1 MTSIGVDRHAAAGPF
16 WQAVPVMFGD
26 LLDDR
31 YQVESRLG
39 TGGMSAVWR
48 AWDRVLERA
57 VAVKVLAGAQA
68 TARGARQRIQA
79 EARAAAGLWHPH
91 VTSVYDYG
99 EHTDA
104 TGRQVSYVVMELLPG
119 QTLSQRLAAG
129 PLPPA
134 AAMRTCAQVA
144 EALAAA
150 HDRQLVHRDIK
161 PSNVM
166 LTPAGVKVV
175 DFGIA
180 TTVGRPE
187 LEADGQLLGTA
198 AYLAPERLAGGNVL
212 PASDVYALGLLL
224 YRTLTNELPWS
235 AETPTQMLTAHV
247 YVDPAPLPDI
257 EGVSPEV
264 HHLLDRC
271 LARDPADRPDAAEVA
286 TALHDLTDDAERRV
300 KQATQP
306 APVSPVSTPTTAG
319 PSPGRRRRIPNA
331 VLIPVLVVTA
341 GTISLL
347 LPQFIPTDGRSGGV
361 ATRDGA
367 TPPDAAFDV
376 SATEAPA
383 PWQPSAEPTP
393 VSRPSRTVT
402 APGGPTGPTAR
413 AGSTAG
419 PGPATSPSAE
429 QPAGPSSAAST
440 PTSSNPGTPL
450 RALGGVV
457 TVLCTGDQ
465 VRVVDVAPAPG
476 YRLKDYNAG
485 PVKEI
490 QVVLLS
496 AGNRSEIRARCDDG
510 TLLPKIKESRQ

>member
-1 MTSIGVDRHAAAGPF
+1 MV
-16 WQAVPVMFGD
+16 GD

-39 TGGMSAVWR
+39 AGGMSVVWR

-68 TARGARQRIQA
+68 AARGARQRIQA

-104 TGRQVSYVVMELLPG
+104 AGRQVSYVVMELLPG

-134 AAMRTCAQVA
+134 SAMRTCAQVA

-150 HDRQLVHRDIK
+150 HERKLVHRDIK

-198 AYLAPERLAGGNVL
+198 AYLAPERLAGGTVL

-235 AETPTQMLTAHV
+235 AETPR
-247 YVDPAPLPDI
+247 
-257 EGVSPEV
+257 
-264 HHLLDRC
+264 RC
-271 LARDPADRPDAAEVA
+271 
-286 TALHDLTDDAERRV
+286 
-300 KQATQP
+300 
-306 APVSPVSTPTTAG
+306 
-319 PSPGRRRRIPNA
+319 
-331 VLIPVLVVTA
+331 
-341 GTISLL
+341 
-347 LPQFIPTDGRSGGV
+347 
-361 ATRDGA
+361 
-367 TPPDAAFDV
+367 
-376 SATEAPA
+376 
-383 PWQPSAEPTP
+383 
-393 VSRPSRTVT
+393 
-402 APGGPTGPTAR
+402 
-413 AGSTAG
+413 
-419 PGPATSPSAE
+419 
-429 QPAGPSSAAST
+429 
-440 PTSSNPGTPL
+440 
-450 RALGGVV
+450 
-457 TVLCTGDQ
+457 
-465 VRVVDVAPAPG
+465 
-476 YRLKDYNAG
+476 
-485 PVKEI
+485 
-490 QVVLLS
+490 
-496 AGNRSEIRARCDDG
+496 
-510 TLLPKIKESRQ
+510 

>member
-1 MTSIGVDRHAAAGPF
+1 MV
-16 WQAVPVMFGD
+16 GD

-39 TGGMSAVWR
+39 SGGMSVVWR

-68 TARGARQRIQA
+68 AARGARQRIQA

-104 TGRQVSYVVMELLPG
+104 AGRQVSYVVMELLPG

-150 HDRQLVHRDIK
+150 HERQLVHRDIK

-198 AYLAPERLAGGNVL
+198 AYLAPERLAGGTVL

-264 HHLLDRC
+264 HRLLDRC

-286 TALHDLTDDAERRV
+286 AALHGLTDDAERRV
-300 KQATQP
+300 EQAAQRVTES
-306 APVSPVSTPTTAG
+306 APTTAG
-319 PSPGRRRRIPNA
+319 NPASRRRRIPRA
-331 VLIPVLVVTA
+331 VLIPVLMATA

-347 LPQFIPTDGRSGGV
+347 LAQFTPIDGGSGGV
-361 ATRDGA
+361 ATRHGA
-367 TPPDAAFDV
+367 IPPDATFDP
-376 SATEAPA
+376 SATEPPA
-383 PWQPSAEPTP
+383 PRQTSAEPAP
-393 VSRPSRTVT
+393 VSRPSRTLA
-402 APGGPTGPTAR
+402 APAGPAQPTAR
-413 AGSTAG
+413 AGSSAS
-419 PGPATSPSAE
+419 PGATTSPSAE
-429 QPAGPSSAAST
+429 QLTRPSSAAPA
-440 PTSSNPGTPL
+440 PTSPKPGTPL

-465 VRVVDVAPAPG
+465 ARVVNVAPAPG
-476 YRLKDYNAG
+476 YSIRDYNPG

-496 AGNRSEIRARCDDG
+496 AGNKSEIKARCDDG

>member
-1 MTSIGVDRHAAAGPF
+1 MV
-16 WQAVPVMFGD
+16 GD
-26 LLDDR
+26 LLGDR

-39 TGGMSAVWR
+39 AGGMSVVWR
-48 AWDRVLERA
+48 AWDRVLERG

-68 TARGARQRIQA
+68 DARGARQRVQA
-79 EARAAAGLWHPH
+79 EARSAAGLWHPH

-104 TGRQVSYVVMELLPG
+104 AGRQVSYVVMELLPG

-134 AAMRTCAQVA
+134 TAMRTCAQVA

-150 HDRQLVHRDIK
+150 HERQLVHRDIK

-198 AYLAPERLAGGNVL
+198 AYLAPERLAGGTVL

-264 HHLLDRC
+264 HRLLDRC

-286 TALHDLTDDAERRV
+286 TALHGLTEDAERRV
-300 KQATQP
+300 KEAAQP
-306 APVSPVSTPTTAG
+306 ASVSPVSAPTTAG

-331 VLIPVLVVTA
+331 VLIPVLMATA
-341 GTISLL
+341 GIISLL
-347 LPQFIPTDGRSGGV
+347 LPQFVPADGRSGEV

-376 SATEAPA
+376 TVTEVPA
-383 PWQPSAEPTP
+383 PRLTSAQPAP
-393 VSRPSRTVT
+393 VSLPSRAVTVP
-402 APGGPTGPTAR
+402 AGPAEATAR
-413 AGSTAG
+413 AGSSAG
-419 PGPATSPSAE
+419 PGPTTSPSAE
-429 QPAGPSSAAST
+429 SLTGPSSAAPA
-440 PTSSNPGTPL
+440 PTSPKPGTPL

-465 VRVVDVAPAPG
+465 IRVLDVAPATG
-476 YRLKDYNAG
+476 YRLKDYNSG

-496 AGNRSEIRARCDDG
+496 AGNKSEIKARCEDG
-510 TLLPKIKESRQ
+510 TPLPKIRESRQ

>member
-1 MTSIGVDRHAAAGPF
+1 MV
-16 WQAVPVMFGD
+16 GD

-31 YQVESRLG
+31 YQIESRLG
-39 TGGMSAVWR
+39 AGGMSVVWR

-68 TARGARQRIQA
+68 AAQGARQRIQA

-104 TGRQVSYVVMELLPG
+104 AGRPVSYVVMELLPG
-119 QTLSQRLAAG
+119 QNLSRRLAAG

-150 HDRQLVHRDIK
+150 HERDLVHRDIK

-180 TTVGRPE
+180 STVGRPE

-198 AYLAPERLAGGNVL
+198 AYLAPERLEGGTVL

-235 AETPTQMLTAHV
+235 AETPTQMMNAHV
-247 YVDPAPLPDI
+247 YVDPAPLPAI

-264 HHLLDRC
+264 QRLLDRC
-271 LARDPADRPDAAEVA
+271 LARDPADRPGAGEVA
-286 TALHDLTDDAERRV
+286 MALHGLTDDAERRV
-300 KQATQP
+300 DETAQRVPA
-306 APVSPVSTPTTAG
+306 APVSAPATAG
-319 PSPGRRRRIPNA
+319 SSAGRRRRIPRA
-331 VLIPVLVVTA
+331 VSIPLVLTA
-341 GTISLL
+341 AAGIIALL
-347 LPQFIPTDGRSGGV
+347 LPQFSADDGSSGG
-361 ATRDGA
+361 AASRPGA
-367 TPPDAAFDV
+367 TPPGTAFD
-376 SATEAPA
+376 APA
-383 PWQPSAEPTP
+383 ADPSASRQTSGGPAP
-393 VSRPSRTVT
+393 VSRPSRTLAVPPEP
-402 APGGPTGPTAR
+402 ARPTAGASASASVGR
-413 AGSTAG
+413 TTPPGAG
-419 PGPATSPSAE
+419 
-429 QPAGPSSAAST
+429 QPAGPSGAAPTLASAE
-440 PTSSNPGTPL
+440 PGTPVE
-450 RALGGVV
+450 ALGGVV

-465 VRVVDVAPAPG
+465 ARVVSLVPAPG
-476 YRLKDYNAG
+476 YSIKDQNSG
-485 PVKEI
+485 PAREI
-490 QVVLLS
+490 KVVLLS
-496 AGNRSEIRARCDDG
+496 TANQSEVKARCDDG
-510 TLLPKIKESRQ
+510 RPIPKIKETRR

>member
-1 MTSIGVDRHAAAGPF
+1 MV
-16 WQAVPVMFGD
+16 GD
-26 LLDDR
+26 LLDGR

-104 TGRQVSYVVMELLPG
+104 AGRQVSYVVMELLPG

-134 AAMRTCAQVA
+134 AALRTCAQVA

-150 HDRQLVHRDIK
+150 HERHLVHRDIK

-187 LEADGQLLGTA
+187 LEADGKLLGTA
-198 AYLAPERLAGGNVL
+198 AYLAPERLAGGTVL

-235 AETPTQMLTAHV
+235 VETPTQMLTAHV

-264 HHLLDRC
+264 HRLLDRC
-271 LARDPADRPDAAEVA
+271 LARDPADRPAAAEVA
-286 TALHDLTDDAERRV
+286 TVLHDLTDDAERPV
-300 KQATQP
+300 EQATQRVP
-306 APVSPVSTPTTAG
+306 ESAPTTAG
-319 PSPGRRRRIPNA
+319 SSASRRRRIPNA
-331 VLIPVLVVTA
+331 VLIPVLAATA
-341 GTISLL
+341 LTISLV
-347 LPQFIPTDGRSGGV
+347 LPQFVPVDGRSGGV

-367 TPPDAAFDV
+367 NPPDAAFDA
-376 SATEAPA
+376 SATESPA
-383 PWQPSAEPTP
+383 PLQTSAGPAP
-393 VSRPSRTVT
+393 VSRPSRTLA
-402 APGGPTGPTAR
+402 APAGPTAR
-413 AGSTAG
+413 AGSSAG
-419 PGPATSPSAE
+419 PAPATSPSGE
-429 QPAGPSSAAST
+429 QLAGPSSAAPA
-440 PTSSNPGTPL
+440 PTSPSPGTPL

-465 VRVVDVAPAPG
+465 VRVLNVDPAPG
-476 YRLKDYNAG
+476 YSLRDYRAG

-496 AGNRSEIRARCDDG
+496 AGNKSEIRARCDDG
-510 TLLPKIKESRQ
+510 TLLPKIKESPR

>member
-1 MTSIGVDRHAAAGPF
+1 MV
-16 WQAVPVMFGD
+16 GD

-39 TGGMSAVWR
+39 AGGMSVVWR

-68 TARGARQRIQA
+68 AARGARQRIQA

-104 TGRQVSYVVMELLPG
+104 AGRQVSYVVMELLPG

-134 AAMRTCAQVA
+134 SAMRTCAQVA

-150 HDRQLVHRDIK
+150 HERKLVHRDIK

-198 AYLAPERLAGGNVL
+198 AYLAPERLAGGTVL

-235 AETPTQMLTAHV
+235 AETPTQMLSAHV

-264 HHLLDRC
+264 HRLLDRC
-271 LARDPADRPDAAEVA
+271 LARDPADRPDAAGVA
-286 TALHDLTDDAERRV
+286 TALHGLTDEAERRV
-300 KQATQP
+300 ERAEQQVPEP
-306 APVSPVSTPTTAG
+306 APTTVGSSA
-319 PSPGRRRRIPNA
+319 SRRRRIPPA
-331 VLIPVLVVTA
+331 VLIPALLATA
-341 GTISLL
+341 ATISLL
-347 LPQFIPTDGRSGGV
+347 LSQFTPVDGRSGGA

-367 TPPDAAFDV
+367 TPPGAAFDA
-376 SATEAPA
+376 SATEPPA
-383 PWQPSAEPTP
+383 PRQTSAEPAP
-393 VSRPSRTVT
+393 FPRPSRTLA
-402 APGGPTGPTAR
+402 APAGPAEPTAR
-413 AGSTAG
+413 AGSSAG
-419 PGPATSPSAE
+419 PGPTTSPSAE
-429 QPAGPSSAAST
+429 QLTGPSSAAPA
-440 PTSSNPGTPL
+440 PTSPKPGTPL

-465 VRVVDVAPAPG
+465 AHVVNVAPAPG
-476 YRLKDYNAG
+476 YSLRDYNSG

-496 AGNRSEIRARCDDG
+496 AGNKSEIKARCEDG
-510 TLLPKIKESRQ
+510 TPLPKIKESPQP

>member
-1 MTSIGVDRHAAAGPF
+1 MA
-16 WQAVPVMFGD
+16 GD
-26 LLDDR
+26 LLDGR

-39 TGGMSAVWR
+39 AGGMSVVWR

-57 VAVKVLAGAQA
+57 VAVKVLAGTQA
-68 TARGARQRIQA
+68 SARGARQRIRA

-99 EHTDA
+99 EHTDDA
-104 TGRQVSYVVMELLPG
+104 GRHVSYVVMELLPG
-119 QTLSQRLAAG
+119 QTLSQRLATG

-150 HDRQLVHRDIK
+150 HERNLVHRDIK

-187 LEADGQLLGTA
+187 LEADGRLLGTA
-198 AYLAPERLAGGNVL
+198 AYLAPERLAGGTVL

-264 HHLLDRC
+264 HRLLDRC
-271 LARDPADRPDAAEVA
+271 LATDPADRPDAAEVA
-286 TALHDLTDDAERRV
+286 TALRALTDDAERRAE
-300 KQATQP
+300 QAAQP
-306 APVSPVSTPTTAG
+306 VPESAPATAVSSA
-319 PSPGRRRRIPNA
+319 SRRRRNA
-331 VLIPVLVVTA
+331 VLIPVLLATA

-347 LPQFIPTDGRSGGV
+347 LPQFTATDGRSGGV

-367 TPPDAAFDV
+367 TPPGAAFDA
-376 SATEAPA
+376 SATEPPA
-383 PWQPSAEPTP
+383 PRQTSAEPAP
-393 VSRPSRTVT
+393 SSQPSRTL
-402 APGGPTGPTAR
+402 AAAAGPTA
-413 AGSTAG
+413 GAG
-419 PGPATSPSAE
+419 PSTSPGPTTSPSAGE
-429 QPAGPSSAAST
+429 PPRPSSAAPA
-440 PTSSNPGTPL
+440 PTSPKPGTPL

-465 VRVVDVAPAPG
+465 ARVVSVEPAPG
-476 YRLKDYNAG
+476 YRLRDYDPG
-485 PVKEI
+485 PVREI

-496 AGNRSEIRARCDDG
+496 AGNRSEIRARCEDG
-510 TLLPKIKESRQ
+510 TLVPKIRESRQ

>member
-1 MTSIGVDRHAAAGPF
+1 MV
-16 WQAVPVMFGD
+16 GD
-26 LLDDR
+26 LLDGR

-39 TGGMSAVWR
+39 AGGMSVVWR
-48 AWDRVLERA
+48 AWDRVLERG

-68 TARGARQRIQA
+68 AARGARQRVQA

-104 TGRQVSYVVMELLPG
+104 AGRQVSYVVMELLPG
-119 QTLSQRLAAG
+119 ETLSERLAAG
-129 PLPPA
+129 PLPPTV
-134 AAMRTCAQVA
+134 AMRTCAQVA

-150 HDRQLVHRDIK
+150 HERKLVHRDIK

-180 TTVGRPE
+180 TTAGRPE

-198 AYLAPERLAGGNVL
+198 AYLAPERLAGGTVL

-247 YVDPAPLPDI
+247 YVDPAPLPDV
-257 EGVSPEV
+257 EGVPPEV
-264 HHLLDRC
+264 HRLLDRC

-286 TALHDLTDDAERRV
+286 AALHGFADDAERRV
-300 KQATQP
+300 KQAAQS
-306 APVSPVSTPTTAG
+306 ASISPVSAPPTAD
-319 PSPGRRRRIPNA
+319 PSTGRRRRIPNA
-331 VLIPVLVVTA
+331 VLIPVLMATA
-341 GTISLL
+341 ATVSLL
-347 LPQFIPTDGRSGGV
+347 LPQFVPVDGRSGGI
-361 ATRDGA
+361 ATREGA
-367 TPPDAAFDV
+367 APPDAALDV
-376 SATEAPA
+376 SATETPA
-383 PWQPSAEPTP
+383 ARQTSAEPLP
-393 VSRPSRTVT
+393 VSRPSRTVA
-402 APGGPTGPTAR
+402 APAGPVEASAG
-413 AGSTAG
+413 AGSSAG
-419 PGPATSPSAE
+419 PGPTTSPSAD
-429 QPAGPSSAAST
+429 QSTVPSSAAPA
-440 PTSSNPGTPL
+440 PTSPKPGTAL

-465 VRVVDVAPAPG
+465 ARVVDVAPAPG
-476 YRLKDYNAG
+476 YRLKDYHPG

-496 AGNRSEIRARCDDG
+496 AGNRSEIKARCDHG
-510 TLLPKIKESRQ
+510 TLLPKIRESRQ

>member
-1 MTSIGVDRHAAAGPF
+1 MV
-16 WQAVPVMFGD
+16 GD

-39 TGGMSAVWR
+39 TGGMSVVWR

-68 TARGARQRIQA
+68 AAGGARQRIQA

-99 EHTDA
+99 EHIDA
-104 TGRQVSYVVMELLPG
+104 AGRQVSYVVMELLPG

-150 HDRQLVHRDIK
+150 HERNLVHRDIK

-198 AYLAPERLAGGNVL
+198 AYLAPERLAGGTVL

-264 HHLLDRC
+264 HRLLDRC

-300 KQATQP
+300 EQAALRVP
-306 APVSPVSTPTTAG
+306 ESAPTSAG
-319 PSPGRRRRIPNA
+319 SSASRRRRIPHA
-331 VLIPVLVVTA
+331 VLIPLLMATA
-341 GTISLL
+341 AIISLL
-347 LPQFIPTDGRSGGV
+347 LPQFIRVDGRSGG
-361 ATRDGA
+361 ATTRDGA
-367 TPPDAAFDV
+367 TPPDAAFDA
-376 SATEAPA
+376 SATEPPA
-383 PWQPSAEPTP
+383 PVQTSVEPAP
-393 VSRPSRTVT
+393 FSQPSRTLP
-402 APGGPTGPTAR
+402 APAGPAEPTAR
-413 AGSTAG
+413 AGSSAG

-429 QPAGPSSAAST
+429 QPTGPSSAAPA
-440 PTSSNPGTPL
+440 PTSPKPGTPL

-465 VRVVDVAPAPG
+465 ARVVDVAPALG
-476 YRLKDYNAG
+476 YSLRDYNSG

-496 AGNRSEIRARCDDG
+496 AGNKSEIKARCEDG
-510 TLLPKIKESRQ
+510 TPLPKIRESRQP

>member
-1 MTSIGVDRHAAAGPF
+1 MV
-16 WQAVPVMFGD
+16 GD

-68 TARGARQRIQA
+68 TARGARHRIQA

-104 TGRQVSYVVMELLPG
+104 AGRQVSYVVMELLPG

-150 HDRQLVHRDIK
+150 HERQLVHRDIK

-264 HHLLDRC
+264 HRLLDRC

-286 TALHDLTDDAERRV
+286 TALHGLTDDADRWV
-300 KQATQP
+300 TQATQRAP
-306 APVSPVSTPTTAG
+306 VAPVSAPTAA
-319 PSPGRRRRIPNA
+319 GRRRRIPNA

-347 LPQFIPTDGRSGGV
+347 LPQFIPVNGRSGGV
-361 ATRDGA
+361 ATGDGA
-367 TPPDAAFDV
+367 TPPGVAFDV
-376 SATEAPA
+376 AATEAPA
-383 PWQPSAEPTP
+383 PRQTSAEPAP

-402 APGGPTGPTAR
+402 VPAGPAEPTAR
-413 AGSTAG
+413 AGPTAG

-429 QPAGPSSAAST
+429 QPTRPSSAASA
-440 PTSSNPGTPL
+440 PTSSKPGTSV

-465 VRVVDVAPAPG
+465 ARVVDVVPAPG

-485 PVKEI
+485 PIKEI

-496 AGNRSEIRARCDDG
+496 ADNKSEIKARCDDG
-510 TLLPKIKESRQ
+510 TLLPKIRESRQ

>member
-1 MTSIGVDRHAAAGPF
+1 MV
-16 WQAVPVMFGD
+16 GD

-39 TGGMSAVWR
+39 SGGMSIVWR

-57 VAVKVLAGAQA
+57 VAVKVLAGTQA
-68 TARGARQRIQA
+68 AARGARQRIQA

-104 TGRQVSYVVMELLPG
+104 AGRQVSYVVMELLPG
-119 QTLSQRLAAG
+119 QTLSQRLATG

-144 EALAAA
+144 QALAAA
-150 HDRQLVHRDIK
+150 HERQLVHRDIK

-198 AYLAPERLAGGNVL
+198 AYLAPERLAGGTVL

-264 HHLLDRC
+264 HRLLDRC

-286 TALHDLTDDAERRV
+286 TALHGLSDDAERRV
-300 KQATQP
+300 DQAAQRVP
-306 APVSPVSTPTTAG
+306 ESAPTTAG
-319 PSPGRRRRIPNA
+319 SSASRRRRIPHA
-331 VLIPVLVVTA
+331 VLIPVLMAVA

-347 LPQFIPTDGRSGGV
+347 LPQFAPVDGISGGV

-367 TPPDAAFDV
+367 TPPDAAFDA
-376 SATEAPA
+376 ATTEPPA
-383 PWQPSAEPTP
+383 PRQTSAEPAP
-393 VSRPSRTVT
+393 SSRPNRTLA
-402 APGGPTGPTAR
+402 APAGPAQPTAR
-413 AGSTAG
+413 ANSSAS
-419 PGPATSPSAE
+419 PGLPTSPSAE
-429 QPAGPSSAAST
+429 QLTRPSNAAPA
-440 PTSSNPGTPL
+440 PTSPKPGTPV

-457 TVLCTGDQ
+457 TVVCTGDQ
-465 VRVVDVAPAPG
+465 ARVVNVAPAPG
-476 YRLKDYNAG
+476 YSIRDYDPG

-496 AGNRSEIRARCDDG
+496 AGNKSEIKARCDDG
-510 TLLPKIKESRQ
+510 TPLPKIKESRQ

>member
-1 MTSIGVDRHAAAGPF
+1 M
-16 WQAVPVMFGD
+16 
-26 LLDDR
+26 
-31 YQVESRLG
+31 
-39 TGGMSAVWR
+39 
-48 AWDRVLERA
+48 
-57 VAVKVLAGAQA
+57 
-68 TARGARQRIQA
+68 
-79 EARAAAGLWHPH
+79 
-91 VTSVYDYG
+91 TSVYDYG

-104 TGRQVSYVVMELLPG
+104 AGRQVSYVVMELLPG

-150 HDRQLVHRDIK
+150 HERQLVHRDIK

-180 TTVGRPE
+180 TTVGGPE

-264 HHLLDRC
+264 HRLLDRC

-286 TALHDLTDDAERRV
+286 AALHGLTDDAERRV

-306 APVSPVSTPTTAG
+306 TTRLARVG
-319 PSPGRRRRIPNA
+319 PDRRRSASPHPKRR
-331 VLIPVLVVTA
+331 VDTRSR
-341 GTISLL
+341 G
-347 LPQFIPTDGRSGGV
+347 DGRDHF
-361 ATRDGA
+361 ALA
-367 TPPDAAFDV
+367 PPV
-376 SATEAPA
+376 RTCR
-383 PWQPSAEPTP
+383 WQIGRGRHT
-393 VSRPSRTVT
+393 
-402 APGGPTGPTAR
+402 
-413 AGSTAG
+413 
-419 PGPATSPSAE
+419 
-429 QPAGPSSAAST
+429 
-440 PTSSNPGTPL
+440 
-450 RALGGVV
+450 
-457 TVLCTGDQ
+457 
-465 VRVVDVAPAPG
+465 
-476 YRLKDYNAG
+476 
-485 PVKEI
+485 
-490 QVVLLS
+490 
-496 AGNRSEIRARCDDG
+496 
-510 TLLPKIKESRQ
+510 

>member
-1 MTSIGVDRHAAAGPF
+1 MD
-16 WQAVPVMFGD
+16 GD

-31 YQVESRLG
+31 YQIEERLG
-39 TGGMSAVWR
+39 VGGMSVVWR

-68 TARGARQRIQA
+68 TAGGARQRIRA

-104 TGRQVSYVVMELLPG
+104 AGRHVSYVVMELLPG

-150 HDRQLVHRDIK
+150 HERNLVHRDIK

-166 LTPAGVKVV
+166 LTSAGVKVV

-180 TTVGRPE
+180 TTAGRPE
-187 LEADGQLLGTA
+187 LEADGRLLGTA
-198 AYLAPERLAGGNVL
+198 AYLAPERLAGGTVL

-235 AETPTQMLTAHV
+235 VETPTQMLNAHV

-264 HHLLDRC
+264 HRLLDRC
-271 LARDPADRPDAAEVA
+271 LARDPLDRPDAAEVA
-286 TALHDLTDDAERRV
+286 TALHGLSDDAERRV
-300 KQATQP
+300 EQAAQP
-306 APVSPVSTPTTAG
+306 APASPVPAPTTAG
-319 PSPGRRRRIPNA
+319 SSVGRRRRHFPA
-331 VLIPVLVVTA
+331 VLIPVLTVTA
-341 GTISLL
+341 GIIWLL
-347 LPQFIPTDGRSGGV
+347 LPHFSPPDGRSNGI
-361 ATRDGA
+361 TSPQGA
-367 TPPDAAFDV
+367 TPTGATVDG
-376 SATEAPA
+376 SATEPPA
-383 PWQPSAEPTP
+383 PRQTSAGPAP
-393 VSRPSRTVT
+393 VLQPSRTL
-402 APGGPTGPTAR
+402 PTPAGPTAGAASPTSPGGTTSPR
-413 AGSTAG
+413 AGQV
-419 PGPATSPSAE
+419 PGPP
-429 QPAGPSSAAST
+429 SAASA
-440 PTSSNPGTPL
+440 PTSAKPGTPI

-457 TVLCTGDQ
+457 TVQCIRDQ
-465 VRVVDVAPAPG
+465 VHVVNVAPASG
-476 YRLKDYNAG
+476 YTITNSDSG
-485 PVKEI
+485 PAKEI
-490 QVVLLS
+490 QVGLLS
-496 AGNRSEIRARCDDG
+496 EDNKSEIRARCVDG
-510 TLLPKIKESRQ
+510 TPSPKVKESRQ

>member
-1 MTSIGVDRHAAAGPF
+1 MA
-16 WQAVPVMFGD
+16 GD
-26 LLDDR
+26 LLDGR
-31 YQVESRLG
+31 YQVESSLG
-39 TGGMSAVWR
+39 SGGMSVVWR

-57 VAVKVLAGAQA
+57 VAVKVLAGTQA
-68 TARGARQRIQA
+68 SARGARQRIRA

-104 TGRQVSYVVMELLPG
+104 AGRHVSYVVMELLPG
-119 QTLSQRLAAG
+119 QTLSQRLATG

-150 HDRQLVHRDIK
+150 HERNLVHRDIK

-180 TTVGRPE
+180 TSVGRPE

-198 AYLAPERLAGGNVL
+198 AYLAPERLAGGTVL

-264 HHLLDRC
+264 RRLLDRC

-286 TALHDLTDDAERRV
+286 TALHGLTDDAERRAEQRV
-300 KQATQP
+300 PESA
-306 APVSPVSTPTTAG
+306 PTTAD
-319 PSPGRRRRIPNA
+319 SSASRRRRIPNA
-331 VLIPVLVVTA
+331 VLIPVLLATA

-347 LPQFIPTDGRSGGV
+347 LPQFIPIDGRSGGA

-367 TPPDAAFDV
+367 TPPGAAFDA
-376 SATEAPA
+376 SATEPPA
-383 PWQPSAEPTP
+383 PRQTSAEPAP
-393 VSRPSRTVT
+393 SSRPSRTLA
-402 APGGPTGPTAR
+402 APAGPAGPTA
-413 AGSTAG
+413 GAG
-419 PGPATSPSAE
+419 PSTSPGPTTSPSPGERPRPPGAA
-429 QPAGPSSAAST
+429 PAPPS
-440 PTSSNPGTPL
+440 PKPGTPL

-465 VRVVDVAPAPG
+465 ARVVSVDPAPG
-476 YRLKDYNAG
+476 YSLRDYDSG

-496 AGNRSEIRARCDDG
+496 AGNKSEIRARCDDG
-510 TLLPKIKESRQ
+510 TVLPKIKESRQ

>member
-1 MTSIGVDRHAAAGPF
+1 MV
-16 WQAVPVMFGD
+16 GD

-39 TGGMSAVWR
+39 SGGMSVVWR

-68 TARGARQRIQA
+68 AARGARQRIQA

-99 EHTDA
+99 EHTDD

-119 QTLSQRLAAG
+119 QTLSQRLASG

-150 HDRQLVHRDIK
+150 HERQLVHRDIK

-198 AYLAPERLAGGNVL
+198 AYLAPERLAGGTVL

-257 EGVSPEV
+257 EGVSHEV
-264 HHLLDRC
+264 HRLLDRC

-286 TALHDLTDDAERRV
+286 AALHGLTDDAERPA
-300 KQATQP
+300 KQAAQRVP
-306 APVSPVSTPTTAG
+306 ESTPTTAG
-319 PSPGRRRRIPNA
+319 KPASRRRRIPNA
-331 VLIPVLVVTA
+331 VLIPVLMATA
-341 GTISLL
+341 GTTALL
-347 LPQFIPTDGRSGGV
+347 LPQFTPVDGRSGGV
-361 ATRDGA
+361 STREGA
-367 TPPDAAFDV
+367 TPPDAAFEA
-376 SATEAPA
+376 SATEPPA
-383 PWQPSAEPTP
+383 PRQTSAEPAP
-393 VSRPSRTVT
+393 VSRPSRTLA
-402 APGGPTGPTAR
+402 APAGLAQPTAR
-413 AGSTAG
+413 AGSSAS
-419 PGPATSPSAE
+419 PGATTSPSAE
-429 QPAGPSSAAST
+429 QLTRPSGAPPA
-440 PTSSNPGTPL
+440 PTSPKPGTPL

-457 TVLCTGDQ
+457 TVLCTADQ
-465 VRVVDVAPAPG
+465 ARVVNVAPAPG
-476 YRLKDYNAG
+476 YSIRDYNPG
-485 PVKEI
+485 PVKEV

-496 AGNRSEIRARCDDG
+496 AGNKSEIKARCDDG

>member
-1 MTSIGVDRHAAAGPF
+1 MS
-16 WQAVPVMFGD
+16 GD

-39 TGGMSAVWR
+39 AGGMSVVWR

-68 TARGARQRIQA
+68 AAGGARQRIQA

-104 TGRQVSYVVMELLPG
+104 AGRHVSYVVMELLPG

-150 HDRQLVHRDIK
+150 HERSLVHRDIK

-175 DFGIA
+175 DFGLA

-187 LEADGQLLGTA
+187 LEADGKLLGTA
-198 AYLAPERLAGGNVL
+198 AYLAPERLAAGTVV

-264 HHLLDRC
+264 HRLLDRC

-300 KQATQP
+300 EQAAQRVEQAAQP
-306 APVSPVSTPTTAG
+306 APEPTPTDAG
-319 PSPGRRRRIPNA
+319 TPASRGRRIPRA
-331 VLIPVLVVTA
+331 VLIPAVIATA
-341 GTISLL
+341 ATISLIL
-347 LPQFIPTDGRSGGV
+347 SQFTPVDGRSGGA
-361 ATRDGA
+361 ATRDSA
-367 TPPDAAFDV
+367 APPGAAFDT
-376 SATEAPA
+376 SATEPPA
-383 PWQPSAEPTP
+383 PRQTSAEPAP
-393 VSRPSRTVT
+393 MPRPSRTLT
-402 APGGPTGPTAR
+402 AAAEPAGPTAGAGSSASGGPT
-413 AGSTAG
+413 
-419 PGPATSPSAE
+419 TSPSAG
-429 QPAGPSSAAST
+429 QPTVPPSAAPLPAS
-440 PTSSNPGTPL
+440 PKPGTPL

-465 VRVVDVAPAPG
+465 AHVVNVAPAPG
-476 YRLKDYNAG
+476 YSLRDYAPG

-496 AGNRSEIRARCDDG
+496 AANKSEIRARCEDG
-510 TLLPKIKESRQ
+510 TPVPKIRESRR

>member
-1 MTSIGVDRHAAAGPF
+1 
-16 WQAVPVMFGD
+16 
-26 LLDDR
+26 
-31 YQVESRLG
+31 
-39 TGGMSAVWR
+39 MSAVWR
-48 AWDRVLERA
+48 ARDRVLERA

-68 TARGARQRIQA
+68 TARGAQQRIQA

-104 TGRQVSYVVMELLPG
+104 AGRQVSYVVMELLPG

-134 AAMRTCAQVA
+134 TAMRTCAQVA

-150 HDRQLVHRDIK
+150 HERKLVHRDIK

-180 TTVGRPE
+180 STVGRPE

-198 AYLAPERLAGGNVL
+198 AYLAPERLAGGTVL

-264 HHLLDRC
+264 HRLLDSC

-286 TALHDLTDDAERRV
+286 TTLHGLADDAERRE
-300 KQATQP
+300 KQAAQSP
-306 APVSPVSTPTTAG
+306 SVSPVSAPTTAS
-319 PSPGRRRRIPNA
+319 PPPGRRRRIPNTVLVP
-331 VLIPVLVVTA
+331 VLIVTA
-341 GTISLL
+341 GTMSLL
-347 LPQFIPTDGRSGGV
+347 LPQFMPVDGRSGGV
-361 ATRDGA
+361 ATRDGS

-376 SATEAPA
+376 AASEAPA
-383 PWQPSAEPTP
+383 PRQTSAEPAP
-393 VSRPSRTVT
+393 VSRPSRTAT
-402 APGGPTGPTAR
+402 APAGPVEPIAR

-419 PGPATSPSAE
+419 PGPTTSPSAE
-429 QPAGPSSAAST
+429 QPTGPPSAAPAPPS
-440 PTSSNPGTPL
+440 PRPGTPL

-465 VRVVDVAPAPG
+465 ARVVDVAPAPG
-476 YRLKDYNAG
+476 YRVKDYNAG

-496 AGNRSEIRARCDDG
+496 AGNRSEIKARCDDG
-510 TLLPKIKESRQ
+510 TPVPKIKESRQ